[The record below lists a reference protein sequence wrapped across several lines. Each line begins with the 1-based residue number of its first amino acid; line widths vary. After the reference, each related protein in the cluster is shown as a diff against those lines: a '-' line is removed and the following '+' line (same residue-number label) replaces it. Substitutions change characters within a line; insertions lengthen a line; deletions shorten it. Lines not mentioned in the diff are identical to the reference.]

1 MKVCLCLY
9 IVDTNKKKTLSV
21 HLLLSCCCF
30 FEMFLK
36 LILFL
41 EDENVRAKL
50 INDAFCYQ
58 SLLPESHVFP
68 KDTATKYQGPVIAK
82 SCKEGFSRESLKANF
97 DQVYHSNIDIFFECG
112 RMGAGRFKV
121 VPENFAKFTEKHLR
135 RNLFLTKLLACSL
148 HASY

>member
-1 MKVCLCLY
+1 MLKVCLCFY

-21 HLLLSCCCF
+21 HLLLSCCF
-30 FEMFLK
+30 FWNVL
-36 LILFL
+36 
-41 EDENVRAKL
+41 DENVRAKP

-58 SLLPESHVFP
+58 SLLPESHVFS

-97 DQVYHSNIDIFFECG
+97 DQVYNSNIDIFFECG
-112 RMGAGRFKV
+112 RMGAGGFKV
-121 VPENFAKFTEKHLR
+121 VPENFGKFTEKYLR

-148 HASY
+148 YASY